1 MCVVAVAIEAHPRW
15 RFIMAGN
22 RDELH
27 ARPAL
32 PLARWPDGDIHI
44 LAGRDVQSGGAWLGV
59 SEHGRVAVVTNIR
72 TGMLPDPAKLS
83 RGDLVADYLR
93 SHGVPSTTSLDGYN
107 PFSLFS
113 YGPEGATLH
122 ANRPA
127 ALSRAL
133 PPGVHGLSNGLPD
146 ETWPRKS
153 KLLRQFTAIIGQHDD
168 PEAPLLAM
176 LRDES
181 GADPLFIRDV
191 IYGTRCST
199 VMLIDYA
206 GKASIIERSFDA
218 AGIFTGDA
226 RQSFRFA

>member
-32 PLARWPDGDIHI
+32 PLARWPDDDSHI
-44 LAGRDVQSGGAWLGV
+44 LAGRDVQLGGTWLGV
-59 SEHGRVAVVTNIR
+59 SEQGRVAVVTNIR

-93 SHGVPSTTSLDGYN
+93 GDGVPALASLGGYN
-107 PFSLFS
+107 PFSLLS
-113 YGPEGATLH
+113 YGPEGAMMH

-127 ALSRAL
+127 GLSRAL

-146 ETWPRKS
+146 EIWPRKS
-153 KLLRQFTAIIGQHDD
+153 ELLRQFTAIIGQHDD
-168 PEAPLLAM
+168 PEAPLLTM
-176 LRDES
+176 LRDETS
-181 GADPLFIRDV
+181 TAPLFIRDAT
-191 IYGTRCST
+191 YGTRCST

-218 AGIFTGDA
+218 VGIIARDA
-226 RQSFRFA
+226 RLSFRFA